1 MPLQYEVIHLFCAPQ
16 GYLAEIRR
24 LDLPVTAPKAKRYC
38 WLWIEDSTVSS
49 LLFVGMSATPEQQRL
64 FAEANFQF
72 DEVRGVL
79 RWNDGRSVLL
89 EAVPS
94 DALPKSLQWLVHEH
108 LS

>member
-1 MPLQYEVIHLFCAPQ
+1 MPSQYEVLHLFCTPQ
-16 GYLAEIRR
+16 AYLAEIRR

-49 LLFVGMSATPEQQRL
+49 LSFEGMSATPEQKRV
-64 FAEANFQF
+64 FAEAHFRF

-79 RWNDGRSVLL
+79 VWNDGRSVAL
-89 EAVPS
+89 EAVPTET
-94 DALPKSLQWLVHEH
+94 LPKGLQWLVHEH